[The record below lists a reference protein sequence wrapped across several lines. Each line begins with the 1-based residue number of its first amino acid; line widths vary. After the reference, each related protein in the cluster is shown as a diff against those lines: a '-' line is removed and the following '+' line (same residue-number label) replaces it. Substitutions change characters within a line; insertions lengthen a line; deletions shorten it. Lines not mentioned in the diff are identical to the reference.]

1 MPVLP
6 ERAQVTMHMQ
16 AYAAVAIRV
25 CGHMQP
31 DGGCRAAG
39 GGARRRCGGAAGDWP
54 GGSPPRDGAREK
66 TRGGVA
72 YRDKEEWRMRS
83 APAADPEPESDT
95 DPVYP
100 QLCASAR
107 DGRTRRA
114 AAPFDHDAAARSG
127 AVEGGTARRRRQ
139 ALSTAATDPE
149 SDSDTAPDVRVDLF
163 ARAAAVEAWAAA
175 RLA

>member
-1 MPVLP
+1 
-6 ERAQVTMHMQ
+6 
-16 AYAAVAIRV
+16 
-25 CGHMQP
+25 
-31 DGGCRAAG
+31 
-39 GGARRRCGGAAGDWP
+39 
-54 GGSPPRDGAREK
+54 
-66 TRGGVA
+66 
-72 YRDKEEWRMRS
+72 MRS

-95 DPVYP
+95 DPVHP

-107 DGRTRRA
+107 DGHTRRA
-114 AAPFDHDAAARSG
+114 AAPFGHDAAARSG

-175 RLA
+175 RLV